1 MIIKRVLVTGASGQL
16 GKSIKELSHNIED
29 VDFTFMD
36 SKMLDITNKLKID
49 SLFNSKHFDY
59 CINCAA
65 YTAVDKAE
73 ENQEKAHEVNVI
85 GAKNLAELCEI
96 KNVTLIHIS
105 TDFVFDG
112 NRNIPYGEDDITNPI
127 STYGL
132 TKLKGEN
139 EIRAALKEHFIIRT
153 SWLYSEY
160 GSNFVKTMLKLS
172 KEKSHLTIIKDQ
184 IGTPTYAIDLAKV
197 IIKIIKD
204 QNLNYGLYHYS
215 NDGLGSWFDLAK
227 AIFEYKKIAVNVK
240 GIPSSGY
247 KTLAKRPHFSVLDK
261 SKIEIKL
268 RINIPY
274 WRDSLKECLNKIN

>member
-1 MIIKRVLVTGASGQL
+1 MITKRVLVTGASGQL
-16 GKSIKELSHNIED
+16 GKSIQELSHNIED

-73 ENQEKAHEVNVI
+73 ENKERAYEVNVI
-85 GAKNLAELCEI
+85 GARNLAELCEI

-112 NRNIPYGEDDITNPI
+112 NGNIPYIEDDITNPI
-127 STYGL
+127 SIYGL

-139 EIRAALKEHFIIRT
+139 EIKTTLKKYFIIRT

-160 GSNFVKTMLKLS
+160 GGNFVKTMLKLS
-172 KEKSHLTIIKDQ
+172 QERNHLTIIKDQ
-184 IGTPTYAIDLAKV
+184 VGAPTYAIDLAKV
-197 IIKIIKD
+197 VIRIIKD
-204 QNLNYGLYHYS
+204 QSHNFGLYHYS
-215 NDGLGSWFDLAK
+215 NDGLGSWFDFAK
-227 AIFEYKKIAVNVK
+227 AIFEYKKIDLDVK
-240 GIPSSGY
+240 GISSSSY

-261 SKIEIKL
+261 SKIKRELGIT
-268 RINIPY
+268 IPY
-274 WRDSLKECLNKIN
+274 WRDSLKECLNKID